1 MKKIKKRALLS
12 KITGVVGGLI
22 FLAACAG
29 GIYTVTLVRALPDL
43 SMLSDNRIAQST
55 KIYDRTGTVL
65 LYELYGEEK
74 RTVVPFDQIPDLV
87 KKATIAVEDRNFYA
101 HTAIDWKSLARAL
114 VVNLTHVGVVQGG
127 STITQQLAKNAFLAP
142 DRTVTRKIK
151 ELFLS
156 YRLEKRYTK
165 DEILALY
172 LNQIPY
178 GANAYGIEAAAKTY
192 FNKSAKDLALP
203 EIALLVSLPKAPSYY
218 SPWGTHIKETL
229 VRKDQTL
236 DQMKTA
242 GFITEAESSTAKKTL
257 LSFASQSAAI
267 KAPHFVMTVQ
277 AYLSQVYGEDLMRTG
292 GLKVTTTLDWNLQ
305 QAAETAVEEG
315 AKRNTDLYKGKNAA
329 LVAEDPKTGQI
340 LALVGSRDYFDESI
354 DGNFNVATQGL
365 RQPGSSIKPFVYC
378 TAFAKGFQP
387 ETILFD
393 AETEFD
399 TTGDPERSYKPGNFD
414 DTFSG
419 PVTMRNALAQS
430 INIPAVKTLY
440 LAGTDAVIKLAHAA
454 GITTLNEKNR
464 YGLSLALGG
473 GEVKL
478 VDMVSAYATLSQDG
492 THHAQ
497 VFILEVK
504 DGKGKT
510 LEKYKNQVNQII
522 SPQPVRLINDVLSDE
537 VARAPLFGA
546 SSNLTSFPGH
556 EVAIKTGTTN
566 DYRDAWAFGY
576 TPAIVIGVWAGN
588 SDNKPMERRGGSI
601 LAAVPILSAFMKT
614 ALKDKPFEPFPH
626 PHPVNSSKPAI
637 DGHYAING
645 EVHSILY
652 YVNKKDPLGPQPEN
666 PQSDSQ
672 FKNWEQGI
680 IEWIQK
686 NPTFLTNLPTTASGQ
701 IQAATIDIQS
711 PKNGDF
717 VTTPFSIQANISST
731 ENIIRLEI
739 YLNNTLINQTLTDP
753 TRNHHYQATITS
765 LLETQNKLL
774 LRVITDKNSIDKE
787 IIIFNRY

>member
-1 MKKIKKRALLS
+1 MKKGIYRKLMLRIAG
-12 KITGVVGGLI
+12 IAGGLI
-22 FLAACAG
+22 FLAVSAA
-29 GIYTVTLVRALPDL
+29 GIYVTTLVRALPDL

-74 RTVVPFDQIPDLV
+74 RTIVPFSQIPDLV
-87 KKATIAVEDRNFYA
+87 KKATIAIEDRNFYT
-101 HTAIDWKSLARAL
+101 HMAIDWKSIARAI
-114 VVNLTHVGVVQGG
+114 VVNFTHAGVVQGG

-165 DEILALY
+165 DEILELY

-178 GANAYGIEAAAKTY
+178 GANAYGIEAAAQTY

-218 SPWGTHIKETL
+218 SPWGANVKEAL

-236 DQMKTA
+236 DQMRLV
-242 GFITEAESSTAKKTL
+242 GFITEDEVVAAKKTP
-257 LSFASQSAAI
+257 LSFALQSVAI
-267 KAPHFVMTVQ
+267 KAPHFVMMVQ
-277 AYLSQVYGEDLMRTG
+277 AYLSQAYGEDLMRTG

-305 QAAETAVEEG
+305 QAAETAVEDG
-315 AKRNTDLYKGKNAA
+315 AKRNADLYKGRNAA

-378 TAFAKGFQP
+378 AAFIKGFQP
-387 ETILFD
+387 ETVLFD
-393 AETEFD
+393 VETEFD

-414 DTFSG
+414 DTFRG
-419 PVTMRNALAQS
+419 PITMRSALAES

-440 LAGTDAVIKLAHAA
+440 LAGTNAVIKLAHAA

-478 VDMVSAYATLSQDG
+478 IDMVSAYSTLSQDG

-497 VFILEVK
+497 SFILEVK
-504 DGKGKT
+504 DDNGKT
-510 LEKYKNQVNQII
+510 LEKYKDQADQVIP
-522 SPQPVRLINDVLSDE
+522 PQQVRLVNDILSDE
-537 VARAPLFGA
+537 AARAPLFGA

-576 TPAIVIGVWAGN
+576 TPAIVVGVWAGN
-588 SDNKPMERRGGSI
+588 SDNKPMEKRGGSI

-626 PHPVNSSKPAI
+626 PDPVNSDKPAI
-637 DGHYAING
+637 NGHYAIND

-652 YVNKKDPLGPQPEN
+652 YVNKKDPLGPVPEN
-666 PQSDSQ
+666 PYSDPQ

-686 NPTFLTNLPTTASGQ
+686 NPTFLTNLPAAASGQ
-701 IQAATIDIQS
+701 TQTVTIDLQS

-717 VTTPFSIQANISST
+717 VPSPFAVQANITSA
-731 ENIIRLEI
+731 ENITSIEI
-739 YLNNTLINQTLTDP
+739 YLNGILIGQTPTTP
-753 TRNHHYQATITS
+753 TRYYQYQVTIAAP
-765 LLETQNKLL
+765 LETQNKLTI
-774 LRVITDKNSIDKE
+774 RTITDKSSTDKE
-787 IIIFNRY
+787 IIIFRR